1 MSMVI
6 IKCMV
11 VTEVIG
17 LHGFE
22 DMVVIG
28 RASGLRFQG
37 KATKKSSC
45 CIELDTCVMLGGNLF
60 KEY

>member
-28 RASGLRFQG
+28 RVSSLRFQG
-37 KATKKSSC
+37 KAAKESSG
-45 CIELDTCVMLGGNLF
+45 CIELDR
-60 KEY
+60 

>member
-37 KATKKSSC
+37 KATKESSG

-60 KEY
+60 KAY

>member
-1 MSMVI
+1 MVI
-6 IKCMV
+6 IKRMV
-11 VTEVIG
+11 VTEVLG

-37 KATKKSSC
+37 KATKESSG
-45 CIELDTCVMLGGNLF
+45 CIKLDTCDAGKKPV
-60 KEY
+60 

>member
-1 MSMVI
+1 MLMVI

-11 VTEVIG
+11 VAEVIG

-22 DMVVIG
+22 DMVVIV
-28 RASGLRFQG
+28 RASGLRFHG
-37 KATKKSSC
+37 KTTKESSG
-45 CIELDTCVMLGGNLF
+45 CIELDKCGMLGGNLF